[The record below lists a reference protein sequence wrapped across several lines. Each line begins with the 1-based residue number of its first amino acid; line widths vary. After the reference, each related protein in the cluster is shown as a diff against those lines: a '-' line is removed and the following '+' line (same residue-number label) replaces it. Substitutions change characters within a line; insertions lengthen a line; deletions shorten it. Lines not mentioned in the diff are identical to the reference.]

1 MNQTKPNPMFYWI
14 VKNYR
19 LIDLFCHDLVFLY
32 FCELYLSNHCIYDTI
47 STNI

>member
-19 LIDLFCHDLVFLY
+19 LIDLFCHDLVFSVFLRVVFKQSLY
-32 FCELYLSNHCIYDTI
+32 I
-47 STNI
+47 